1 MTSASFIRR
10 YTTGL
15 AVVGMAATVGALVHN
30 PVWMT
35 QGYALAT
42 LAAVVVALR
51 GAQIPLTKYS
61 AISLLSVVA
70 MSGTLLVGVQV
81 TIAALYIG
89 VLVADLAVLR
99 KTAEFAWIN
108 AGRESLALVAAYGLF
123 GLAMRLS
130 GAHAVGTDAVFAVA
144 VFICAYFV
152 IGRALLYFT
161 LLARGKLLPEER
173 SLILRYEV
181 VAAGAGTAGVAAITL
196 TFSTFG
202 WSGWPIMLI
211 LAGAGYVLK
220 RILEESIAAEEMN
233 TIHAMEAV
241 VTADVALA
249 DALHW
254 IERLAHRLVDWGE
267 LRIWRLDGGSGG
279 GDAGDLRLIYVGEQG
294 LLSEPRPPD
303 SEGSVLRMV
312 ALEGGRPV
320 VVADALKDR
329 RVENPRPSARSVLV
343 FPLRF
348 GDRNVGLLELAHH
361 KRDAYG
367 EKEVELVQRF
377 ANQLATTLHIHEL
390 RQPLLDAVV
399 RVGGQLETLGTSA
412 RTLRAGGER
421 VAHAIADI
429 SRGIAEQSEQ
439 LAGSI
444 AVTRALHD
452 ATTGV
457 ARDGAA
463 AAEASRRATAMAG
476 EHRATIA
483 AAIERLVSAKGFVG
497 ESSTQIDELARTTG
511 RVTEFIAVIK
521 EVAEQTD
528 LLALNAAIEAAR
540 AGVQGHG
547 FAVVADEVRKL
558 AEQSKQ
564 ASDRAGEIILG
575 FQDQMRAV
583 AAQMQRGREIVGD
596 AETLSA
602 SALSALEVIVEST
615 AASAQHA
622 RRIAQVSREQE
633 NDTVRL
639 SDRVTRIA
647 DIALRNRSGAEAV
660 TATAHDQAAALAG
673 LEGATEE
680 LRGVAG
686 YLGDLAERITSAT
699 SVSKRAA
706 AADRNGSHSS

>member
-1 MTSASFIRR
+1 MTPASFIRR
-10 YTTGL
+10 YTTALGVL
-15 AVVGMAATVGALVHN
+15 GMAVVVAALIHN
-30 PVWMT
+30 PVWMR
-35 QGYALAT
+35 QSYT
-42 LAAVVVALR
+42 LAALAAVTVALR

-70 MSGTLLVGVQV
+70 ISGTLLVGVQV
-81 TIAALYIG
+81 TLAALYIG
-89 VLVADLAVLR
+89 VLIADLAILR

-108 AGRESLALVAAYGLF
+108 AGRECLALVAAYGVY
-123 GLAMRLS
+123 GLAMTLS

-144 VFICAYFV
+144 VFVCSYFV
-152 IGRALLYFT
+152 LGRALLYFT
-161 LLARGKLLPEER
+161 LLARGKLLAEER
-173 SLILRYEV
+173 NLILRYEV
-181 VAAGAGTAGVAAITL
+181 VAAGTGTAGVAAITL
-196 TFSTFG
+196 TLSTFG

-267 LRIWRLDGGSGG
+267 LRIWRLDGAS
-279 GDAGDLRLIYVGEQG
+279 GDAGDLRLIYVGEEG
-294 LLSEPRPPD
+294 LLDEPRAPGSD
-303 SEGSVLRMV
+303 GSVLRTV

-320 VVADALKDR
+320 VVIDALKDR
-329 RVENPRPSARSVLV
+329 RVENPRPGARSALV

-361 KRDAYG
+361 KRSAYG
-367 EKEVELVQRF
+367 NKEVDLVQRF

-399 RVGGQLETLGTSA
+399 RVGGQVETLGTSA

-421 VAHAIADI
+421 VAQAIADI

-444 AVTRALHD
+444 DVTRALHD

-463 AAEASRRATAMAG
+463 AADASRRATAMAG
-476 EHRATIA
+476 EHRGTIA

-497 ESSTQIDELARTTG
+497 ESSTQIDELARTTR
-511 RVTEFIAVIK
+511 RVIEFIAVIK

-564 ASDRAGEIILG
+564 ASDRAEEIILG

-615 AASAQHA
+615 ATSAHHA
-622 RRIAQVSREQE
+622 RRIAQVSHEQE

-647 DIALRNRSGAEAV
+647 DIAQRNRSGAEAV
-660 TATAHDQAAALAG
+660 TATAHGQAAALAG
-673 LEGATEE
+673 LEGATKE
-680 LRGVAG
+680 LRDVAG

-699 SVSKRAA
+699 SISQRPAA
-706 AADRNGSHSS
+706 AGRNGVHSS